1 MWPELPAEAIGV
13 HPLQY
18 RGDAA
23 LVSANEL
30 GDAADGGRLQ
40 RYGGIAV
47 TAAIGGGCPL
57 GILRLPVPGMD
68 VVRP

>member
-1 MWPELPAEAIGV
+1 MWTELPAEAIGM

-18 RGDAA
+18 RGDTA
-23 LVSANEL
+23 LVSADEL
-30 GDAADGGRLQ
+30 GDAADGGCLQ

-47 TAAIGGGCPL
+47 TAATGGECPF